1 MEIIRYLGEKLA
13 THIGISPTAARGLL
27 KLSIKDELG
36 PFTDFTK
43 LNLIDLCRVI
53 NKSFKNRLI
62 KLEIS
67 EYQTIINMM
76 IEELTLNQSLITL
89 GGV

>member
-1 MEIIRYLGEKLA
+1 MEIIKYLGDIIA
-13 THIGISPTAARGLL
+13 RRIGISPTAARGLL

-36 PFTDFTK
+36 PFTDFETINYE
-43 LNLIDLCRVI
+43 NLYRVI
-53 NKSFKNRLI
+53 CRSLKKRLV

-67 EYQTIINMM
+67 FYEEIIRLM
-76 IEELTLNQSLITL
+76 IDELTKNQSLITM